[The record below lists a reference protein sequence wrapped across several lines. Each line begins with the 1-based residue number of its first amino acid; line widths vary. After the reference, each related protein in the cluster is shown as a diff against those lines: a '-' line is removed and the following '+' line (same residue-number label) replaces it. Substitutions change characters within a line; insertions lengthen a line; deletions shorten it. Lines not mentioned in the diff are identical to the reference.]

1 MVLTGAAWKRHSKGS
16 LRCIHLVRF
25 PNSGEERAW
34 LWLPHGQE
42 PQICPPTFVEMYEK
56 WIWIHLLQV
65 AFQANFVATFT
76 LPYHFQLGPIWQP
89 SSSGILLRWR
99 VVRHYHPLSRGMKFL
114 PWVDLRDDHI
124 MIYGWWPLSIFPMS
138 LQSRSCW
145 ETSPIHNHSEAPG
158 VWATH
163 LRNEALDNS
172 FRFDWFVHQDS
183 EDLHL
188 WSVHLRNKSRRS
200 GRLQGWWEPLIFLQ
214 LWIFVC
220 DYLCMYVFFCCFR
233 QFHFFPRLHQI
244 HQWCFTPK
252 PSFGRFRVLPDFRQ

>member
-1 MVLTGAAWKRHSKGS
+1 MQLGKGTARALS
-16 LRCIHLVRF
+16 VVFIWCVSFQTVGLKGRG
-25 PNSGEERAW
+25 SGF
-34 LWLPHGQE
+34 HTGQE
-42 PQICPPTFVEMYEK
+42 PQICPPTFVEKYEK

-99 VVRHYHPLSRGMKFL
+99 VVRHYHPLSCGMKFL

-200 GRLQGWWEPLIFLQ
+200 GRLQGWWDLSSSFSHEYSVWLSL
-214 LWIFVC
+214 
-220 DYLCMYVFFCCFR
+220 YVFFGVSVSFTS
-233 QFHFFPRLHQI
+233 FPDLYF